1 LFKGLL
7 KGEPFVAQ
15 NQRRNLHMNV
25 KKKTGLSARDA
36 SVEILGKIECR
47 GGYAEPLLDSYL
59 SRGNIDDRDKGLI
72 TELVYGV
79 LRNRNRLDWAI
90 AKTYNGEFDTM
101 ETIVRNILRA
111 GIYQLFYTDRIPHF
125 AAVNE
130 AVETAKRIQ
139 PKAAGLV
146 NAILHKALA
155 IKNDI
160 KWPDIKA
167 DPVGAIS
174 IMHSHPSWM
183 VERWTGSYGID
194 ETIAICRGNNTIPPL
209 TLRVNTL
216 KIARSNIISALKREG
231 ISAAPTLFSPD
242 GVIIS
247 NNPKGIRE
255 TDAFHQGL
263 IRVQDE
269 ASQLAAHLL
278 DPQTGDRVLDLCAGN
293 GGKTLHIAALMQ
305 NNGTITAADTNPHKL
320 EHLLSE
326 AKRLGATIVETI
338 QENSAKRNDAHSE
351 KFDKILVDAPCSGL
365 GTLRR
370 NPEIRWRV
378 TLREIKMLKQQ
389 QKKLLQN
396 AAGYLKP
403 GGALAYCVCTTTPEE
418 NEEVV
423 FEFLK
428 DNREFTLKPPLNI
441 PPELVAADGFLRTFP
456 HMHGMDGF
464 FGALFVR
471 KA

>member
-1 LFKGLL
+1 
-7 KGEPFVAQ
+7 
-15 NQRRNLHMNV
+15 MNV
-25 KKKTGLSARDA
+25 NKKTGLSARDA
-36 SVEILGKIECR
+36 SVEILNKIESR

-59 SRGNIDDRDKGLI
+59 SGQSRFDDRDKGLI

-90 AKTYNGEFDTM
+90 ANTYNGEFDSM
-101 ETIVRNILRA
+101 ETTVRNILRV

-130 AVETAKRIQ
+130 GVKTAKKIR
-139 PKAAGLV
+139 PTSAGLV
-146 NAILHKALA
+146 NAILRNILT
-155 IKNDI
+155 NDI
-160 KWPDIKA
+160 KWPDVKK
-167 DPVGAIS
+167 DPVRAIS
-174 IMHSHPSWM
+174 ILHSHPSWM
-183 VERWTGSYGID
+183 VERWIGLYGID
-194 ETIAICRGNNTIPPL
+194 KTIAICRGNNTIPPL
-209 TLRVNTL
+209 TLRVNTV
-216 KIARSNIISALKREG
+216 KISRDNIISALKKEG
-231 ISAAPTLFSPD
+231 ISAVPTPFSPD

-247 NNPKGIRE
+247 NNPKRIRE

-278 DPQTGDRVLDLCAGN
+278 NPQPGDRVLDLCAGN

-305 NNGTITAADTNPHKL
+305 NNGTITAVDIHLNKL

-338 QENSAKRNDAHSE
+338 REDSVKRNDAYSE
-351 KFDKILVDAPCSGL
+351 KFDRILVDAPCSGL

-370 NPEIRWRV
+370 NPEIRWRLN
-378 TLREIKMLKQQ
+378 LRKIKMLKQQ
-389 QKKLLQN
+389 QKTLLQN
-396 AAGYLKP
+396 AAGYLKA
-403 GGALAYCVCTTTPEE
+403 GGTLAYCVCTTTPEE
-418 NEEVV
+418 NEEVA
-423 FEFLK
+423 FEFLGNNK
-428 DNREFTLKPPLNI
+428 EFTLKSSPNI
-441 PPELVAADGFLRTFP
+441 PSELVAADGFLRIFP
-456 HMHGMDGF
+456 YIHGMDGF